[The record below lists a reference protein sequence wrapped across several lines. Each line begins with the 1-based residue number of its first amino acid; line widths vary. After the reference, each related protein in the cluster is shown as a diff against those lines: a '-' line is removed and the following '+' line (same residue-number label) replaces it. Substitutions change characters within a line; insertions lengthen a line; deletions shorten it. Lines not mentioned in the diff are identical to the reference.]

1 MTLLIWCDDFK
12 SIIDLSQ
19 NIYLIADFVIFPS
32 LFWKKLKTS
41 MISVF
46 MSGNKIMVKMAKNQI
61 LCKLPSFCSLL
72 IIQYIPNK
80 PWPTSTSSGHLHAP
94 LQPPINPL
102 IATNIIGRTCYLLVF
117 VGTCVKWPSG
127 NLLPPTS
134 YQCYSQS
141 VPCWPPGP
149 LLLSQGTLYL
159 PPGDL
164 RPPWPPVI
172 DPGHSLSASWWHPGP
187 LAPCYWPRALYICLL
202 VTSSPLGPL

>member
-80 PWPTSTSSGHLHAP
+80 PWQLLLPLATSM
-94 LQPPINPL
+94 PPCNLLSTPL

-141 VPCWPPGP
+141 VPC
-149 LLLSQGTLYL
+149 
-159 PPGDL
+159 
-164 RPPWPPVI
+164 
-172 DPGHSLSASWWHPGP
+172 
-187 LAPCYWPRALYICLL
+187 
-202 VTSSPLGPL
+202 